1 MLFTGLFQ
9 EIETTEKTQRRSSI
23 APTPPPT
30 SHCITWEGRGGMKS
44 YELASTAEGSNLTQT
59 TSCSVPPRYVT

>member
-23 APTPPPT
+23 APTPPPNLPLY
-30 SHCITWEGRGGMKS
+30 HMGREGGMKS